1 MTVAPPGN
9 QQRRKVLDLSPLFF
23 SFMTLNLF
31 AQFTKSAAT
40 EERIVVGIASSE
52 KLDNQPGEWDG
63 QRFDGDVI
71 DPDAIEGALDGY
83 MAWANIREMHANSAV
98 GTAVKAEVVD
108 GMLHITARVVD
119 DTAWEKVKAGV
130 YKGFSIGGR
139 IVDAVLEKLPDGRV
153 VRRILKLLLSEI
165 SLVDRPAN
173 PDARILLWK
182 MEARMTIDELW
193 TMKGAADPA
202 KIITLIQAARNQTE
216 LDGDLPGAELYT
228 QAIALVMQAS
238 GEAEAPE
245 SPEDEAEAPE
255 SLEGEPMAMSANAG
269 SLRKAGRK
277 ISSGNIAAM
286 HKVLKALIDMMS
298 AAGDET
304 AMKLQAA
311 YGLDKTAVS
320 GAGDVA
326 KLAGETAVKPVMDQL
341 LKVGDILATMDGR
354 LATIERQ
361 PVAGGPILRQTEK
374 RMAGQPLTAGSDYE
388 TVYKSGR
395 IADLKRLAAT
405 EPNPGLRAN
414 YQHELDQLL
423 TSANGQAK

>member
-1 MTVAPPGN
+1 MNV
-9 QQRRKVLDLSPLFF
+9 
-23 SFMTLNLF
+23 NLF
-31 AQFTKSAAT
+31 AKFTKSATSAT
-40 EERIVVGIASSE
+40 EEERIVVGIASSE
-52 KLDNQPGEWDG
+52 TLDNQPGEWDG
-63 QRFDGDVI
+63 KRFDGDVI
-71 DPDAIEGALDGY
+71 DPAAIEEALDGY
-83 MAWANIREMHANSAV
+83 MAWANIREMHAHSAV

-108 GMLHITARVVD
+108 GKLQITARVVD

-139 IVDAVLEKLPDGRV
+139 IVDAVLENLPDGRI

-193 TMKGAADPA
+193 TLMKGAADPA

-238 GEAEAPE
+238 GEVEAPE
-245 SPEDEAEAPE
+245 AEAESELSDGAA
-255 SLEGEPMAMSANAG
+255 LAEGAGDLAMSANAG
-269 SLRKAGRK
+269 NLRKAGRK

-341 LKVGDILATMDGR
+341 LKVGDILATIEGR
-354 LATIERQ
+354 LTTIEKQ
-361 PVAGGPILRQTEK
+361 PVGGGPILRQTEK
-374 RMAGQPLTAGSDYE
+374 RIAVQTAATSVADYE
-388 TVYKSGR
+388 TVYKSAR
-395 IADLKRLAAT
+395 IDELKRLAAT
-405 EPNPGLRAN
+405 EPHPGLRAN